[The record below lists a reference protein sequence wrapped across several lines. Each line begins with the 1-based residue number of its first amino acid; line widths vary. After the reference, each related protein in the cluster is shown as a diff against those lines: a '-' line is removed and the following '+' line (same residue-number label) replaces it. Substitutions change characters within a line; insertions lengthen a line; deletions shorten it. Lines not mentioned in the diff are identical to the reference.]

1 MASPLPS
8 SPRARHAIAAL
19 VAAGALLLST
29 ASSSPAAASTAA
41 PTRAAGPACAVASTP
56 NQRYVAFLFD
66 EILHRCPDVRAAA
79 YWTARLDGGASRWS
93 VAEAID
99 TSTENLGRNNVDGLY
114 QGLLGRA
121 PTATERDAWIRYL
134 RSAHENAV
142 PTAMLL
148 SSAEG
153 YARHTTATT
162 AAERDVEWLTAAYNR
177 ILDRAPDPK
186 GLAYYQRKLGP
197 GASTQATRYAV
208 AMSLEHSAPNANS
221 WVRAAMTEALGR
233 TPDPSGIRSW
243 TAWLTGPGRWQTFR
257 LWTHLLSS
265 DEAYRRAIA

>member
-1 MASPLPS
+1 
-8 SPRARHAIAAL
+8 
-19 VAAGALLLST
+19 VAA
-29 ASSSPAAASTAA
+29 
-41 PTRAAGPACAVASTP
+41 TP
-56 NQRYVAFLFD
+56 NQRYVTFLFD

-114 QGLLGRA
+114 QGLLGRP

-134 RSAHENAV
+134 RAAHENAV

-153 YARHTTATT
+153 YARHTTATI
-162 AAERDVEWLTAAYNR
+162 AAERDVEWLTVAYNR

-186 GLAYYQRKLGP
+186 GLAFYLRKLGP
-197 GASTQATRYAV
+197 GASTQATRFTV

-233 TPDPSGIRSW
+233 TPDPAGVRSW

-265 DEAYRRAIA
+265 DEAYRRAVA